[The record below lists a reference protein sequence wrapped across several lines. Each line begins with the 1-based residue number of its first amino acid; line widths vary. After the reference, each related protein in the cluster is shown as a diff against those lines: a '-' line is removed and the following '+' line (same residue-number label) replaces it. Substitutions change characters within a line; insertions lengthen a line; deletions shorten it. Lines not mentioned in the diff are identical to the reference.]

1 MKGIFVALE
10 GPDGSGKS
18 TIGELLYK
26 HFAEEGRDIIF
37 TREPG
42 GTEIGESIR
51 HLILDN
57 ANVEMSNRT
66 EALLYAASRA
76 QHIDEKIRPAIES
89 GKLVLCDRFVFSSL
103 AYQGIGRELGV
114 DEVKAIND
122 FAISEVFPDL
132 ILFFDIDPIF
142 TLERK
147 KIEFDYD
154 RLENAGNS
162 FHERVFAGY
171 GEIIQKYPKNVKI
184 INARNSIEEVLK
196 DCIETITEVL

>member
-18 TIGELLYK
+18 TIGELLHK
-26 HFAEEGRDIIF
+26 HFADEGRDIIF

-76 QHIDEKIRPAIES
+76 QHIDEKIRPALES

-114 DEVKAIND
+114 DEVKSIND

-142 TLERK
+142 TLKRK

>member
-171 GEIIQKYPKNVKI
+171 GEIIKKYPKNVKI

>member
-26 HFAEEGRDIIF
+26 HFAEEGRNIIF

-89 GKLVLCDRFVFSSL
+89 GELVLCDRFVFSSL

-171 GEIIQKYPKNVKI
+171 GEIIKKYPKNVKI

>member
-171 GEIIQKYPKNVKI
+171 GEIIKKYPKNVKI

-196 DCIETITEVL
+196 DCIETIMEVL